1 MWYWAS
7 LAPTVSV
14 VGSTTY
20 VYKYFI
26 LSKSLKSQAEQARA
40 IARPCSARRFLTYCI
55 LVPLNHH
62 SRFNHHLYKI
72 QINHHFFAQKVHFL
86 GLFGANFGTS
96 KPWFFYRTPAGFI
109 GADMFSKQ
117 ADGQNSYEIEFPP
130 KNHRKFDICSSH
142 VRVFQN
148 SQMGKSTKL
157 SSPQKSTKKIKVP
170 KL

>member
-40 IARPCSARRFLTYCI
+40 IARPCSARRFLTYCF

-72 QINHHFFAQKVHFL
+72 QINHHFFTQKSSFWGFFEQKLEKFQSHF
-86 GLFGANFGTS
+86 N
-96 KPWFFYRTPAGFI
+96 KPPPQNLDFFISRRRLLD
-109 GADMFSKQ
+109 ADMVYTYYQ
-117 ADGQNSYEIEFPP
+117 
-130 KNHRKFDICSSH
+130 
-142 VRVFQN
+142 
-148 SQMGKSTKL
+148 
-157 SSPQKSTKKIKVP
+157 SPRNIKP
-170 KL
+170 RCFGDF